1 MKTATTSTSTEPLR
15 TVTIIHLYRGGD
27 SMVVV
32 ENVSREALT
41 PLLEEWREQDASYVR
56 AELDEGVWMGIREFL
71 VAKGIEVLPIAY
83 QTVL

>member
-1 MKTATTSTSTEPLR
+1 MKTATTSTSTESLR

-32 ENVSREALT
+32 ENTGREDLA

-56 AELDEGVWMGIREFL
+56 GELDEGVWMGIREFL
-71 VAKGIEVLPIAY
+71 VAKGIEVLSIAY